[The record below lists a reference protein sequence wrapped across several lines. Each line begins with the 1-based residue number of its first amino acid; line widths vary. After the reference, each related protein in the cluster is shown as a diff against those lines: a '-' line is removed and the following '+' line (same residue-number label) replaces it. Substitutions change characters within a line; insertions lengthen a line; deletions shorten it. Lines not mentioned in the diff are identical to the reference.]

1 MNPLG
6 TIKQFEDLIKQGYG
20 YSQLCEKLNLTQDDI
35 KNLVVE
41 YPAFALVIKSR
52 YGIEITG
59 EKQEQ
64 PKKRT
69 KSLKSKEKTEDT
81 KESSNGAVTNAQ
93 DAIPEGE

>member
-35 KNLVVE
+35 KNLVAE
-41 YPAFALVIKSR
+41 YPAFALVIKAR

-69 KSLKSKEKTEDT
+69 KSLKSKEKTEYT
-81 KESSNGAVTNAQ
+81 KESSNGEVT
-93 DAIPEGE
+93 DAKDSVSEGQ